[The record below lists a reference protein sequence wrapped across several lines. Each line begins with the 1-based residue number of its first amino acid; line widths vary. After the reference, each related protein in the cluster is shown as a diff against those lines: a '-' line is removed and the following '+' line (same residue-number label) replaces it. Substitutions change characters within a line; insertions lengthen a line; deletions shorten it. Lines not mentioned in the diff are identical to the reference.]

1 MTEEGKKYLAD
12 ILIEDFT
19 QETVSFAAYQSDRKT
34 QSAVERQLAIIGEAL
49 NKFRKVEPKVTIEHD
64 QQIIALRNRL
74 VHAYGSIDNSIVW
87 TIIKRHL
94 PQLKKE
100 IARK

>member
-12 ILIEDFT
+12 VLMAIALIEDFT
-19 QETVSFAAYQSDRKT
+19 QETVSFVAYQSDRKT

-64 QQIIALRNRL
+64 QQIIALE
-74 VHAYGSIDNSIVW
+74 GTS
-87 TIIKRHL
+87 IKRANSL
-94 PQLKKE
+94 ALTLTNSSAKINP
-100 IARK
+100 R